1 MQKGYILSILFHL
14 IVFLLLVVN
23 VNLLKKPKKISYQK
37 FSIHI
42 GPIKKD
48 LPKTPPLEKE
58 VTKITPIAP
67 ETIKKLDT
75 TSTAD
80 AKQTEN
86 KDKKDIVIEK
96 QKEIKEKVKEI
107 PPKEIKKIEKKEV
120 PKDNTQK
127 KPQKISKKSTPNK
140 KKLSPSTKK
149 KKVEKQ
155 KPKEDIFS
163 KLVANTPPV
172 NLNTKAATLDENDL
186 LKIKEQLKKH
196 WNTTPCSSDMLVVVK
211 IMIDANCNVI
221 NRSLNNSYT
230 SSSQLRAC
238 AESALKATQ
247 KVDKLE
253 LDPKSCKKYS
263 QELMVMDFNKSN

>member
-23 VNLLKKPKKISYQK
+23 VNLLKKLKKISYQK

-163 KLVANTPPV
+163 KLVGNTPPV
-172 NLNTKAATLDENDL
+172 NLNTKEANLNENDYR
-186 LKIKEQLKKH
+186 KIQEQLQKH
-196 WNTTPCSSDMLVVVK
+196 WNKTPCLSDMLIEVE
-211 IMIDANCNVI
+211 IMIDSNCNLI
-221 NRSLNNSYT
+221 NRSLKNTYP

-253 LDPKSCKKYS
+253 LELKSCKKHS
-263 QELMVMDFNKSN
+263 HQLMNIKFIN